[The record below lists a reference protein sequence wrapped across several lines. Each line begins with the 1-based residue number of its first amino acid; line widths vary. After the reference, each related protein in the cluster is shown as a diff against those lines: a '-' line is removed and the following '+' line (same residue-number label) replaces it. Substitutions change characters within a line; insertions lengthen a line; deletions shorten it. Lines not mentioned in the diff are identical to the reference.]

1 MGDNLC
7 EETRILMISH
17 CVDDVLKDALAFY
30 YLKGEER
37 VSIIINN

>member
-17 CVDDVLKDALAFY
+17 CVDDVLKQVVELFS
-30 YLKGEER
+30 LKGDER
-37 VSIIINN
+37 VS